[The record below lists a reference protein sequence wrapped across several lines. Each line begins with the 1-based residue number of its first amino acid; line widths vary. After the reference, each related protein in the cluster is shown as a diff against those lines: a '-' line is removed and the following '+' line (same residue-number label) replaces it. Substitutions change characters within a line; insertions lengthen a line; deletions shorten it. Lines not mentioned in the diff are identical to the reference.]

1 MGKQREIKPVE
12 SHIKGIYRHY
22 KGGMYRV
29 LFVAHHSETLEDM
42 VVYEPLDGSTGYW
55 VRPASMW
62 EEPVVVDGKEQPRFA
77 FVASDASEL

>member
-1 MGKQREIKPVE
+1 MTVGDKPEIRPVE

-42 VVYEPLDGSTGYW
+42 VVYQPLDGSTGYW

-62 EEPVVVDGKEQPRFA
+62 EELVTVNGVEQPRFA
-77 FVASDASEL
+77 FVCEE